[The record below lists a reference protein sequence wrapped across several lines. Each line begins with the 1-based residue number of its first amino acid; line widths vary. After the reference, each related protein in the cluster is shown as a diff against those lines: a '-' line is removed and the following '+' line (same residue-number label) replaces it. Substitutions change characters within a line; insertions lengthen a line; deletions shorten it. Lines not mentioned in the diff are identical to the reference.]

1 MGVIADNVAIFVA
14 ISDKITVGEES
25 ARVSLCASYCHMATR
40 FGVDRG
46 GVWNVMMT
54 VGWVVA
60 APISG
65 HKALRTKLAP
75 GRLRD
80 NTNLY
85 SFAQLLRCYIR
96 LCTGLSFL
104 VGMLGLYS
112 EVKYPVYLVVS

>member
-1 MGVIADNVAIFVA
+1 
-14 ISDKITVGEES
+14 
-25 ARVSLCASYCHMATR
+25 
-40 FGVDRG
+40 
-46 GVWNVMMT
+46 MMT

-60 APISG
+60 SPISG
-65 HKALRTKLAP
+65 QKALHTKLEVDRQR
-75 GRLRD
+75 G

-104 VGMLGLYS
+104 VGMLGLYN